1 MGSLLSELG
10 KKEAWEKF
18 YGHKTSGICAPSA
31 ERELREFIDKAEYME
46 VCREIA
52 DCLEGKS
59 SFPLPRRAVISKMS
73 TQKKRTVYI
82 YPRRETVTLKLLT
95 YLVLRKY
102 DDIFADNLYSFRP
115 DRSAHTA
122 IHSIVRSMSGFEKG
136 FYSYKVDISD
146 YFNSID
152 ISLLLPELE
161 KILSDDPLLYK
172 FLSSLLCEKEFTSSG
187 VPMTGAKG
195 IMAGTPIACFYA
207 NIFLKE
213 LDFHFEKLG
222 IPYARY
228 SDDIIVLAES
238 REELSEHES
247 YIRDYLRSRGL
258 KVNPAKESRTV
269 PGGMLVFLGFATD
282 GKTIDIA
289 PATVTKL
296 KGKMRRKA
304 RALVRWAARND
315 IDPANAAKAFIR
327 IFNRK
332 LLDVSDDHD
341 LTWSRW
347 FFSVINT
354 DKSLRV
360 IDGYA
365 QDTIRYIAGNTRRK
379 SRYNIRYE
387 DLKKWGYRSL
397 VAEYYAFGS
406 KPQPTEQQKD

>member
-1 MGSLLSELG
+1 
-10 KKEAWEKF
+10 
-18 YGHKTSGICAPSA
+18 
-31 ERELREFIDKAEYME
+31 
-46 VCREIA
+46 
-52 DCLEGKS
+52 
-59 SFPLPRRAVISKMS
+59 
-73 TQKKRTVYI
+73 
-82 YPRRETVTLKLLT
+82 
-95 YLVLRKY
+95 
-102 DDIFADNLYSFRP
+102 
-115 DRSAHTA
+115 
-122 IHSIVRSMSGFEKG
+122 
-136 FYSYKVDISD
+136 
-146 YFNSID
+146 
-152 ISLLLPELE
+152 
-161 KILSDDPLLYK
+161 
-172 FLSSLLCEKEFTSSG
+172 
-187 VPMTGAKG
+187 
-195 IMAGTPIACFYA
+195 
-207 NIFLKE
+207 
-213 LDFHFEKLG
+213 
-222 IPYARY
+222 
-228 SDDIIVLAES
+228 
-238 REELSEHES
+238 
-247 YIRDYLRSRGL
+247 
-258 KVNPAKESRTV
+258 
-269 PGGMLVFLGFATD
+269 MLVFLGFATD

-406 KPQPTEQQKD
+406 KPQSTEQQKD